1 MCHEK
6 DIIFPVS
13 HFSFK
18 QINNISNYSPTPKYT
33 REQPIIDINKYVHK
47 YTYINVPLHIYSWAQ
62 ETYTVFQLFNCKV
75 AKIRMSKKKKN
86 IYIYIHIYILCI
98 HNIYIYI

>member
-18 QINNISNYSPTPKYT
+18 QITNISNYSPTPKYT

-62 ETYTVFQLFNCKV
+62 ETYAVFQLFNCKV
-75 AKIRMSKKKKN
+75 AKIRMSKKKY